1 MTEANLLEGR
11 LYPKLSQ
18 IRDVS
23 VAIATDLAQFVFK
36 EGLASAYPE
45 PEDKEA
51 YIRSFIYSAEYKC
64 FEPDTW
70 ELSNN

>member
-1 MTEANLLEGR
+1 MTEANLAEGR
-11 LYPKLSQ
+11 LYPPLSQ

-23 VAIATDLAQFVFK
+23 VAIATDLAQFVYR

-45 PEDKEA
+45 PADKEA
-51 YIRSFIYSAEYKC
+51 YVRSFVYSAEYEC

-70 ELSNN
+70 EWSD